1 MLLSLLFLLALEPA
15 HANLPG
21 YPDEM
26 EMEDGESHIDGA
38 EQQRGPCARANRDEI
53 DQVKKGNEKFEKFLQ
68 ACARATGGSHWCTQ
82 LTRPNPDSI
91 ERFRCTYG
99 EDLPHRLINPNEATW
114 TNAFKAVQLVEELEK
129 KNIEPCIIYNWWRPE
144 PYNQNVSGSPTRHP
158 FGTSVDVRFCS
169 LPDMEK
175 AFSQLCQWRE
185 KGRLRAVGYYGTTGL
200 HFGVGDKKANTW
212 GKTCRVK

>member
-1 MLLSLLFLLALEPA
+1 MLLSLLFLLAFEPA
-15 HANLPG
+15 HAILPG
-21 YPDEM
+21 FPEEM
-26 EMEDGESHIDGA
+26 EMEDGESQIDGA
-38 EQQRGPCARANRDEI
+38 EQRGPCARADRDQIE
-53 DQVKKGNEKFEKFLQ
+53 QVKKGNEKFEKFLQ
-68 ACARATGGSHWCTQ
+68 ACARATKGSHWCTQ

-99 EDLPHRLINPNEATW
+99 EDLPHRLINPDESTW
-114 TNAFKAVQLVEELEK
+114 TNAFQAVLLVEELEK